1 MKGKLYIVSTPIGN
15 LEDITLRALRI
26 LKEVDIIAAEDTR
39 HSSKLLTYYGISK
52 PLISYWSEKEKTRS
66 DEIIKRLQAG
76 QSVALISDSGTPGIS
91 DPGYLV
97 IKKAIENDFQVI
109 VIPGPT
115 AFVSALILS
124 GLNSSAFSFFGFL
137 PQSKKHRQKLFEE
150 IVHDPK
156 TLIFYEAPHRLLDTL
171 KELESF
177 FQNRKSAL
185 VKELTKIHEKVIR
198 GTISE
203 IISELKKDKIAGEYI
218 IIIEGKELAEK
229 VTIEEALKE
238 VDLLMKKGF
247 SRKSAVTKIAK
258 VYNLSKKELY
268 DKSLSS
274 LLTFSLHNNKIF
286 QR

>member
-26 LKEVDIIAAEDTR
+26 LKEVDIIAVEDTR
-39 HSSKLLTYYGISK
+39 HSLKLLTYYGISK

-66 DEIIKRLQAG
+66 DEIIKRLQNG

-97 IKKAIENDFQVI
+97 IKKAIENDFSVI

-124 GLNSSAFSFFGFL
+124 GLKSDRFSFFGFL
-137 PQSKKHRQKLFEE
+137 PQRKKHRQKLFED
-150 IVHDPK
+150 ISHDSK
-156 TLIFYEAPHRLLDTL
+156 TLIFYESPHRLLDTL
-171 KELESF
+171 NEMEQFFKNRRSAVIKEI
-177 FQNRKSAL
+177 
-185 VKELTKIHEKVIR
+185 TKIHEQVIR

-218 IIIEGKELAEK
+218 IIIEGKEQTEK
-229 VTIEEALKE
+229 ISIEDALKE

-247 SRKSAVTKIAK
+247 SRKSAVTRIAQ

-268 DKSLSS
+268 DKSISS